1 MNNVLPTIYVI
12 SDSVGITAQTL
23 VRAAAS
29 QFEEPDPNIELLSE
43 VRSFDEV
50 RDFLNHQRVMHR
62 RAHGMTEM
70 LLFYTL
76 VEKDIIRQLDEY
88 LALAPEIV
96 AVDLMGDAI
105 DAIARVSGVAPHAL
119 PGGVHA
125 TNERYF
131 QRISA
136 LEFTLAHD
144 DGLLPQDLPSAEIVI
159 IGVSR
164 TSKTPTSI
172 YLGLEGYRV
181 ANIPLVAH
189 IPPPKELFD
198 VDRTR
203 IFGLITSEST
213 LVDIRRQRIGPG
225 MSATSAYANV
235 EAVREELREARALMS
250 RLGCTVI
257 NTQNRAIEE
266 TAREIMRCYDADH
279 PQGRVHLY

>member
-1 MNNVLPTIYVI
+1 MNNTLPTIYVI
-12 SDSVGITAQTL
+12 SDSVGITAQT
-23 VRAAAS
+23 VARAAAS
-29 QFEEPDPNIELLSE
+29 QFGEPDPHIELLSE
-43 VRSFDEV
+43 ARTFDEV
-50 RDFLNHQRVMHR
+50 RDFLNRERVMHR

-76 VEKDIIRQLDEY
+76 VEKDIIRQLNEY
-88 LALAPEIV
+88 LESAPEIV
-96 AVDLMGDAI
+96 AVDLMSGAV
-105 DAIARVSGVAPHAL
+105 DAIAKVSGMVPRAL

-125 TNERYF
+125 INERYF

-144 DGLLPQDLPSAEIVI
+144 DGLLPKELTQAEIVI

-172 YLGLEGYRV
+172 YLGLQGYRV

-189 IPPPKELFD
+189 IKPPEELFS

-213 LVDIRRQRIGPG
+213 LVDIRRRRIGPDMLG
-225 MSATSAYANV
+225 SSNYANL
-235 EAVREELREARALMS
+235 ETVREELREARALMDQ
-250 RLGCTVI
+250 LGCTII

-266 TAREIMRCYDADH
+266 TAREIMRYYDADH
-279 PQGRVHLY
+279 PQANVHLY